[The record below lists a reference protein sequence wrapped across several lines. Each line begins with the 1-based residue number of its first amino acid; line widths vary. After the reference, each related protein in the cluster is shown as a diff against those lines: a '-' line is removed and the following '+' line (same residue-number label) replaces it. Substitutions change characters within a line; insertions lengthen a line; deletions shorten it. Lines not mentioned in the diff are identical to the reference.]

1 MSNEISSGNT
11 GYSKD
16 IESSCAEIR
25 RLLTPEAL
33 DKPWSVFVQEAD
45 MNNDKDVSIEEFAI
59 WTKNNANKGELVIK
73 EFGNIDI
80 ANLPDENFIAIF
92 KAISEDTGLS
102 KYLTEGGKILNSVLL
117 YMPKNST
124 INETLKFFD
133 SCALLDKTNEGFFSK
148 KIIEIVDAV
157 DKKDF
162 AEVTILVKKLLEEIG
177 SLPATEEIQNAK
189 QSFMKELKAI
199 LEQHVVNGQILSM
212 LINNIVVPYLSDKI
226 NLTGNKN
233 ENGNQL
239 MDALFNFA
247 ANNSENFNKFCNG
260 ELSSNEEINC
270 IIEAFGDHTL
280 MNAIRKNSG
289 TFAASIASDYYSAH
303 TNKNSPWYEKAFH
316 GTVAGGIAI
325 LSAIVINGTTLVGE
339 AGHSNALRKATGT
352 DRVMECAERNDAYGA
367 ALYSVMLN
375 K

>member
-1 MSNEISSGNT
+1 MSTEISSGNT
-11 GYSKD
+11 GYSND

-117 YMPKNST
+117 YMPENST

-133 SCALLDKTNEGFFSK
+133 SCALLDKTNEGFFSQ

-177 SLPATEEIQNAK
+177 SLPDTEEIQNAK

-199 LEQHVVNGQILSM
+199 LEQH
-212 LINNIVVPYLSDKI
+212 
-226 NLTGNKN
+226 
-233 ENGNQL
+233 
-239 MDALFNFA
+239 
-247 ANNSENFNKFCNG
+247 
-260 ELSSNEEINC
+260 
-270 IIEAFGDHTL
+270 
-280 MNAIRKNSG
+280 NA
-289 TFAASIASDYYSAH
+289 
-303 TNKNSPWYEKAFH
+303 
-316 GTVAGGIAI
+316 V
-325 LSAIVINGTTLVGE
+325 
-339 AGHSNALRKATGT
+339 
-352 DRVMECAERNDAYGA
+352 YGA
-367 ALYSVMLN
+367 ISEVGKGSTFYFELPIVEI
-375 K
+375 